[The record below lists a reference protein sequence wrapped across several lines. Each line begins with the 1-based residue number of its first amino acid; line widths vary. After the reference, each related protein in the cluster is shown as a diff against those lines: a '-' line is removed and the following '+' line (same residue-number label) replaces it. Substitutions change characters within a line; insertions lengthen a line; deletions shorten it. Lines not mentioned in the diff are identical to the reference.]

1 MANKRVVQLIVGG
14 RVHEDGS
21 VRSMRLRRSHRWLSR
36 RWRWLELPGPRAQA
50 VEFDDS
56 MCSGQTTTVEL
67 NWMGREASHDG
78 GGAMR

>member
-50 VEFDDS
+50 GGVRRQHVLWPNDNGRAQLDG
-56 MCSGQTTTVEL
+56 SGSFT
-67 NWMGREASHDG
+67 
-78 GGAMR
+78 